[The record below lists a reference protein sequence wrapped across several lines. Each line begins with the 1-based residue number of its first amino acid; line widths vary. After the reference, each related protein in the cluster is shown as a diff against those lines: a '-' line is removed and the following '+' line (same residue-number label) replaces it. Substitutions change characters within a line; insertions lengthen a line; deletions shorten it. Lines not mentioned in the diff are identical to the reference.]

1 MAQVKKGCVQ
11 AAGVLVMYVA
21 RHRISGERRI
31 LAGFS
36 FPISLLSFYPFL
48 PPLIT
53 LTLRGGEY

>member
-31 LAGFS
+31 LAGFDTFLLPYFS
-36 FPISLLSFYPFL
+36 SILLSIPSSPDYSS
-48 PPLIT
+48 
-53 LTLRGGEY
+53 RV